1 MVTNIVTKLQTHTT
15 ENDTSPAV
23 FGRSKRK
30 KNKKETKNKNI
41 QDVLGEHNPPRP
53 LRRRGEAP

>member
-30 KNKKETKNKNI
+30 KIRKKRKTRTYKTCSESITRQGRCVVAEK
-41 QDVLGEHNPPRP
+41 
-53 LRRRGEAP
+53 RR